1 MYNKKLPMKTQMI
14 AILILL
20 IVLQIILCV
29 YNLINKIYLTIKNIN
44 SEWFLIVVNF
54 SFKL

>member
-29 YNLINKIYLTIKNIN
+29 YNLKNKIYLTIKNIN